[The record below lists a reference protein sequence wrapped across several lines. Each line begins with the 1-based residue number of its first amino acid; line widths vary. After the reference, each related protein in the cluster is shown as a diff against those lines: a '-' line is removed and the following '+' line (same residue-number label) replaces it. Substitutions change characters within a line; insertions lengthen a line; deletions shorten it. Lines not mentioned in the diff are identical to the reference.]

1 LSQNEGARGGTPVQV
16 RSNAPAKKTT
26 ITAVSNNTKTRIFE
40 MMSEMGHEQ
49 VVFCHDAPSGYR
61 GIIAIHSNK
70 LGPAVGGTRF
80 WNYASEEEA
89 MIDALR
95 LSRGMTYKC

>member
-1 LSQNEGARGGTPVQV
+1 M
-16 RSNAPAKKTT
+16 TT
-26 ITAVSNNTKTRIFE
+26 AMSENTKARIFE
-40 MMSEMGHEQ
+40 IMAEMGHEQ
-49 VVFCHDAPSGYR
+49 VVFCHDAASGYR
-61 GIIAIHSNK
+61 GVIAIHSTK

-95 LSRGMTYKC
+95 LSRGAARRRA